1 MESSGATTSNTL
13 SNAGMYLFLS
23 LSIHARFPIVSL
35 KLSVLTHWPNSLE
48 KEQPRRA
55 TPWRMLEHPWMVE
68 MEGKKVK
75 MANFLEQVWGWKE
88 INS

>member
-1 MESSGATTSNTL
+1 MLVCTYFPLPPQALLTS
-13 SNAGMYLFLS
+13 AGLML
-23 LSIHARFPIVSL
+23 V
-35 KLSVLTHWPNSLE
+35 VLIPLLNSLE

-75 MANFLEQVWGWKE
+75 MANFLEQVWGWTDGQ
-88 INS
+88 